1 MIGRL
6 LIEELRSGQLPLPD
20 LLAQVEARFTQQEP
34 SILAFIPDEKR
45 FDRLYDEAEALVLAY
60 PDLIKRPLMFGAL
73 LGVKDIFHV
82 EGFPIQAGSQLPPG
96 VFQPA
101 DEFQG
106 KEAKSVSR
114 LLDAGALFFG
124 KTVTTEFAY
133 FSPGPTRNPHHPE
146 HTPGGSSSGS
156 AAAVAAGFC
165 HIALGTQTIGSIIR
179 PASFCGVVGLKPTY
193 DRISRDS
200 VIPLSPSL
208 DHVGFFVPDVDSAIN
223 AARVLYTDWDE
234 PTEPVKK
241 PRLGIPDGLYMQSVS
256 QESLAHFDHVYRQL
270 ENAGYELQ
278 RIDVMP
284 ELAEVRARHDVILSA
299 EAAQVHADWFREYES
314 LYSAKFRE
322 LIHRGQQVM
331 HNQLQTALAA
341 RDDFRADMRRAFLD
355 HNIDVWISPSTIS
368 PAPRGLDS
376 TGDPVM
382 NLPWTQAGLPAINLP
397 AGKSRDGLP
406 LGLQLVGNWYKD
418 ESLLFWAKDLEQALR
433 SL

>member
-1 MIGRL
+1 MIGRS
-6 LIEELRSGQLPLPD
+6 LIEDLRTGEMLLPEF
-20 LLAQVEARFTQQEP
+20 LAQVEARLIQHEP
-34 SILAFIPDEKR
+34 SILALIPDENR

-82 EGFPIQAGSQLPPG
+82 EGFPIQAGSQLPVD

-106 KEAKSVSR
+106 KQAKSVSR
-114 LLDAGALFFG
+114 LLEAGALFFG

-133 FSPGPTRNPHHPE
+133 FSPGPTRNPHNPE

-179 PASFCGVVGLKPTY
+179 PASFCGVVGLKPTH
-193 DRISRDS
+193 DRISRDG

-223 AARVLYTDWDE
+223 AARALYTDWDE
-234 PTEPVKK
+234 PTQPLKK
-241 PRLGIPDGLYMQSVS
+241 PRLGVPDGPYMQNIAE
-256 QESLAHFDHVYRQL
+256 ESLAHFDNVYKHL
-270 ENAGYELQ
+270 ESAGFELQ
-278 RIDVMP
+278 RIQMMP
-284 ELAEVRARHDVILSA
+284 DFAEIRARHDVIMSA
-299 EAAQVHADWFREYES
+299 EAAKVHADWFREYEH
-314 LYSAKFRE
+314 LYSPKFRE
-322 LIHRGQQVM
+322 LIHRGQQVT
-331 HNQLQTALAA
+331 HNQLQTALVT
-341 RDDFRADMRRAFLD
+341 RDSFRADMRRSFLD
-355 HNIDVWISPSTIS
+355 HNIDVWITPSTLG
-368 PAPRGLDS
+368 PAPKGLDS

-397 AGKSRDGLP
+397 AGKSQDGLP
-406 LGLQLVGNWYKD
+406 LGLQAVGNWYKD
-418 ESLLFWAKDLEQALR
+418 ESLLFWAKDIEKVLKTL
-433 SL
+433 